1 VSKPEASDGIEPP
14 SVVDESLS
22 VSRIPRSKPSTVSGV
37 PRSSQSPPPH
47 DSKAWSKPSRSWS
60 GWTPSEPELARDGM
74 EPSELEAEVS
84 LPEARD
90 GMEPWSVVTVE
101 ARDGMEP
108 WSVVTVEASLVTLL
122 LSV

>member
-1 VSKPEASDGIEPP
+1 
-14 SVVDESLS
+14 
-22 VSRIPRSKPSTVSGV
+22 
-37 PRSSQSPPPH
+37 
-47 DSKAWSKPSRSWS
+47 
-60 GWTPSEPELARDGM
+60 M

-108 WSVVTVEASLVTLL
+108 WSEVTVEASLVTLL

>member
-1 VSKPEASDGIEPP
+1 
-14 SVVDESLS
+14 
-22 VSRIPRSKPSTVSGV
+22 
-37 PRSSQSPPPH
+37 
-47 DSKAWSKPSRSWS
+47 
-60 GWTPSEPELARDGM
+60 M

-84 LPEARD
+84 LA
-90 GMEPWSVVTVE
+90 E